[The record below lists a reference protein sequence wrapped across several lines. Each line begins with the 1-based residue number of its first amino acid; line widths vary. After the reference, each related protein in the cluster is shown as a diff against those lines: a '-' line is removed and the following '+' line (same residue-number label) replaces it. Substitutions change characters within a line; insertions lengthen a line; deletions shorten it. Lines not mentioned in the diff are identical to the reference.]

1 MHHQFLRLFLSIV
14 LVVMILVI
22 VQIAMVAVGNYQVMA
37 NGWKNSVFTEFVESV
52 SKTIQ
57 QIGTADISSVVNLAT
72 INSSERISGI
82 IIRDKEGN
90 YAASLGVSPS
100 SEKIPTPAAIGRVA
114 VPADSRLQLSYQ
126 SEIDYETVK
135 VPNPQYELMI
145 VTADNGGYIT
155 SISLRPIAGSR
166 GFTRVKLPEIVTDQD
181 IAGTIAVSVDG
192 ESFCYVDVLVYK
204 LGYYAP
210 TAFALKMLID
220 IFAVSLPTACIAA
233 LIFAA
238 IFSRRVAGSTK
249 MILRALDDI
258 ANGNYDVELPKQKI
272 VEYGKIAASIRTL
285 ASDLER
291 HGRSR
296 KEWIRNISHDLNTP
310 VTALTLL
317 INGIEEGVF
326 QPDEQIIG
334 QLKEQ
339 TDILAERIASVN
351 YYSYLL
357 SPDVPVD
364 RVLLNVISVF
374 SEAGIKCNTCFDI
387 DEGSKAVD
395 VWADEKLLMRAAE
408 EILYNAGEYSS
419 GDKKIVIRCFY
430 DKASAVITVR
440 NSGKLPDPRPQFFE
454 PWARGDDSR
463 TSGGSGLGLPIVYQ
477 IMELH
482 SGAVSIDEADG
493 FVEVRLVFPL
503 PSSSDES

>member
-192 ESFCYVDVLVYK
+192 ESF
-204 LGYYAP
+204 
-210 TAFALKMLID
+210 
-220 IFAVSLPTACIAA
+220 
-233 LIFAA
+233 
-238 IFSRRVAGSTK
+238 
-249 MILRALDDI
+249 
-258 ANGNYDVELPKQKI
+258 
-272 VEYGKIAASIRTL
+272 
-285 ASDLER
+285 
-291 HGRSR
+291 
-296 KEWIRNISHDLNTP
+296 
-310 VTALTLL
+310 
-317 INGIEEGVF
+317 
-326 QPDEQIIG
+326 
-334 QLKEQ
+334 
-339 TDILAERIASVN
+339 
-351 YYSYLL
+351 
-357 SPDVPVD
+357 
-364 RVLLNVISVF
+364 
-374 SEAGIKCNTCFDI
+374 
-387 DEGSKAVD
+387 
-395 VWADEKLLMRAAE
+395 
-408 EILYNAGEYSS
+408 
-419 GDKKIVIRCFY
+419 
-430 DKASAVITVR
+430 
-440 NSGKLPDPRPQFFE
+440 
-454 PWARGDDSR
+454 
-463 TSGGSGLGLPIVYQ
+463 
-477 IMELH
+477 
-482 SGAVSIDEADG
+482 
-493 FVEVRLVFPL
+493 
-503 PSSSDES
+503 